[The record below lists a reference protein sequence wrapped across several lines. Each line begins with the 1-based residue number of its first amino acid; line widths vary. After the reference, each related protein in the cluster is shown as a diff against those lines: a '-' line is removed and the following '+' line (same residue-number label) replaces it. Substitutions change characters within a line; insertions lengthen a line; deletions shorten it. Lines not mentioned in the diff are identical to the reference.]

1 LKKVEGPFYAILTTA
16 VALLVVC
23 GCGKTV
29 APGEIPFGI
38 YANSLGLEPMQENAT
53 LAANLSKAHDGLE
66 STRWTTFGPM
76 KKGYFV
82 ELSFDDEPEVREF
95 VLDAQPSS
103 LDYPRAFTVESVNPE
118 GNWENLGFYGETA
131 TDDGITTVKFNEP
144 VKTRRLVIRLT
155 EGANFW
161 WSIHEIYV
169 R

>member
-1 LKKVEGPFYAILTTA
+1 MEKVNDPFYVFLITIA
-16 VALLVVC
+16 VLLFIY

-29 APGEIPFGI
+29 APGEIPFDM

-53 LAANLSKAHDGLE
+53 LAANLNKAHDGLE

-82 ELSFDDEPEVREF
+82 ELSFDGEREVSEF

-118 GNWENLGFYGETA
+118 GDWENLGFYDETA

-144 VKTRRLVIRLT
+144 VKTLRLVIRLT
-155 EGANFW
+155 EDANFW